1 MKENDNGHKSKIKY
15 ALLNQLDDS
24 DDNSTQRNID
34 INIKNKN
41 KRENSTVNLKISSL
55 KKLNEELEKEEVEEE
70 QTEPIIKEV
79 IKTIEQT
86 NLYDKYLEAREKL
99 PFRHFL
105 NKCELSRTE
114 VDRLEEL
121 SATT

>member
-55 KKLNEELEKEEVEEE
+55 KKLKEELEKKEVEEE